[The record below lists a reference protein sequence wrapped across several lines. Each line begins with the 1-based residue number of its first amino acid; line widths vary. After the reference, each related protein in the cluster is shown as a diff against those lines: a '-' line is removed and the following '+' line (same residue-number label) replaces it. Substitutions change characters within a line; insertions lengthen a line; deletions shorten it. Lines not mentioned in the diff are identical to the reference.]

1 MGVTGP
7 RAFSEQV
14 QRSQPGEVDV
24 SAYVVGVSSSELIA
38 ARRDARRVVEQVLAP
53 LHPTTVSTATS
64 ALRQIGDSGRLGYLG
79 TRDARAGRVELT
91 SGRYPRPGPTR
102 PIEALA
108 PDAAV
113 RALHLR
119 LGDQLALGPGP
130 GLGESDLRATVVIVG
145 TFRGL
150 PGAAAESDPLTG
162 AGFDPA
168 YQTGGA
174 TAPTSGPFL
183 VGDAAFR
190 ATGFEVTGLRV
201 DGDPDLAAA
210 DQASLDSTERSLS
223 AASTVLAERVG
234 PSADVTRVAS
244 ELPDTLDRLHA
255 QQRADRS
262 AVLVAVL
269 LVAVLGLAALVLAGR
284 ILAQVREDEHELL
297 ATLGR
302 SRGQHLA
309 AALTEALLLAVA
321 AAVVAV
327 PAAALAF
334 AAMTQ
339 LPSLRAARLAESP
352 TVTPALVVTAVAGA
366 ALLTLVLV
374 VSPMVGWESAR
385 LAGRRQ
391 ALARTGADLLLLVV
405 VVTAGWQLYSE
416 PAAGADSDTLL
427 VLAPMLCLGAATLLA
442 VRSLPSAFAL
452 VAAVGAR
459 SRSLLP
465 VSLTPSTL
473 RLGAGTALVLLS
485 LAAAAATFGVAL
497 HSTWQRSQSD
507 QADLRV
513 GTDLALALNAP
524 PTAHDVAAVAR
535 TVTRGESG
543 DVRSVLS
550 PVTARPVA
558 LGQYFGVPGTPPELV
573 ALDTRLAGALL
584 RGDPGSGA
592 TWSEV
597 GDRLAPPTPVHG
609 ISLRARRVG
618 ISMVGHAPTGVVV
631 SVTPSVVLQDAAG
644 FRSTLDADSL
654 PVDGRPHALRWS
666 APPPPGQSIVAL
678 HLTFTDEG
686 TRPPSAASDDV
697 VSVALRVPGRAHDAG
712 PAWQTHTL
720 GDSGVVLSPSVAVRH
735 AGAIDVV
742 TVHTALHLPYLLS
755 VDGELLATAFEAS
768 PAVPVA
774 VSQALADATG
784 ARIGGELS
792 ATLSDTVVPLHV
804 VDIVPTVPSAPGQ
817 IAVLADGDSVS
828 RALIDA
834 GHVEPVVD
842 AFWAS
847 TPSSATANRLSELR
861 LGRVTTRDEVADELT
876 RGPMQI
882 MLPIAYATLTGS
894 AIVVLL
900 AGAVLVVSADQRRR
914 TAEVARLRAL
924 GLPRSGARL
933 LVFAQHGALLA
944 ALVLTG
950 VLIGA
955 VTAVALD
962 RRLVGS
968 DRGTAP
974 VPPAVLA
981 WPWSTE
987 LLLAAGLVAACLVI
1001 AAVAAASQV
1010 RSSDTSQLRTGD

>member
-150 PGAAAESDPLTG
+150 PEAAAESDPLTG

-210 DQASLDSTERSLS
+210 DQASLDSTERSLG
-223 AASTVLAERVG
+223 AAPAVLAERVG
-234 PSADVTRVAS
+234 DSADVTRVAS

-284 ILAQVREDEHELL
+284 ILAQVREDERELL
-297 ATLGR
+297 TTLGF
-302 SRGQHLA
+302 SRGQQLA

-334 AAMTQ
+334 AAVTQ
-339 LPSLRAARLAESP
+339 LPNLRAARLVESP

-391 ALARTGADLLLLVV
+391 APPRAGADVLLLVV
-405 VVTAGWQLYSE
+405 VLAAGWQLYTE
-416 PAAGADSDTLL
+416 PAAGADGDTLL
-427 VLAPMLCLGAATLLA
+427 VLAPVLCLGAATLLA

-497 HSTWQRSQSD
+497 HATWQQSQSD

-535 TVTRGESG
+535 TVTRGEPHAG
-543 DVRSVLS
+543 SVMS

-558 LGQYFGVPGTPPELV
+558 LGEYFGVSGTPPELV

-584 RGDPGSGA
+584 RGHPGSGA

-597 GDRLAPPTPVHG
+597 GERLAPATPVHG
-609 ISLRARRVG
+609 ISLRAHGIG
-618 ISMVGHAPTGVVV
+618 ISMVGHAPGGVDV
-631 SVTPSVVLQDAAG
+631 SVTPSVVLQDAVG
-644 FRSTLDADSL
+644 YRSTLDADSL
-654 PVDGRPHALRWS
+654 PVDGRRHVLRWS
-666 APPPPGQSIVAL
+666 APPPPGQRIIAL

-686 TRPPSAASDDV
+686 TRPPAADSDAV
-697 VSVALRVPGRAHDAG
+697 VSVALRVPGRTHDAG

-720 GDSGVVLSPSVAVRH
+720 GDSGVVLSPSVAVRR
-735 AGAIDVV
+735 AGASDVV
-742 TVHTALHLPYLLS
+742 TARTVLHMPYLLS

-784 ARIGGELS
+784 ARVGGELS
-792 ATLSDTVVPLHV
+792 ATLTDTVVHLHV
-804 VDIVPTVPSAPGQ
+804 VEIVPTVPSAPGQ
-817 IAVLADGDSVS
+817 IALLADGDSVS
-828 RALIDA
+828 RALIQA
-834 GHVEPVVD
+834 GHLEPVVD

-847 TPSSATANRLSELR
+847 APSSGTANRLSELR
-861 LGRVTTRDEVADELT
+861 LGRVTTRDEVADELS

-894 AIVVLL
+894 AVVLL
-900 AGAVLVVSADQRRR
+900 FAGAVLVVSADQRRR